1 MTTMSYVAALNQAW
15 AKQFTQSAAADS
27 ALIFEYDDM
36 GTPVEGIEVT
46 EIVLPEIPPEVW
58 NERPIDAERAMAA
71 VRAMCG

>member
-1 MTTMSYVAALNQAW
+1 MTKWYDPKNW
-15 AKQFTQSAAADS
+15 IFTEGG
-27 ALIFEYDDM
+27 FVYER
-36 GTPVEGIEVT
+36 EGIEVT